1 MIEGR
6 KLERHQI
13 SLMALNVLDRHEDSV
28 KPSKNRLVEV
38 EVLLD
43 FLPVGGLRQGELQ
56 EDAGL
61 LRIQFAGGDP
71 VLGLVVHFSVL
82 RGGARRNAGG
92 ANHNDTVLR
101 SLFKY
106 RPDGLMDVTVTDTSV

>member
-1 MIEGR
+1 MR
-6 KLERHQI
+6 FSNH
-13 SLMALNVLDRHEDSV
+13 V
-28 KPSKNRLVEV
+28 KRRRRLRLVEV

-82 RGGARRNAGG
+82 RGGAVGTREERTTTAPFFVACSRTGQ
-92 ANHNDTVLR
+92 
-101 SLFKY
+101 
-106 RPDGLMDVTVTDTSV
+106 MDLWMLPLPTPAFTMPL